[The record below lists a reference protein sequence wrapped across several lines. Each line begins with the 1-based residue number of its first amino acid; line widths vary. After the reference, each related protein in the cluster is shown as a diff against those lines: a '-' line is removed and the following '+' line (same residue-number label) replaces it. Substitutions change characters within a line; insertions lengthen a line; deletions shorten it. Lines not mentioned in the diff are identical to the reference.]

1 VSAALTFGGRYEVI
15 ERVGAGGMAEV
26 YRARDEL
33 LGRDV
38 AVKVLSER
46 YARDRSFVERFRRE
60 AQSAAN
66 LNHPNI
72 VSLYD
77 YGSDNGTYF
86 IVMEYIDGRP
96 LDDVIRREG
105 ALLPERAAEIAF
117 DIAQALHRAHSGG
130 LVHRDIKPSN
140 IMITSGAQTKVTDF
154 GIARAVAADGEQTV
168 TQTGMVIGTASY
180 LSPEQAQGN
189 PVDARSDVYSL
200 GCVLYEM
207 LTGSP
212 PFQGESPLAIV
223 YKHVREDPP
232 PPSHA
237 NPDVPQALDAIVMK
251 ALAKNPDN
259 RFSSAQEM
267 KEDLGRFL
275 GGHQV
280 QATPLLLEDT
290 SAVPRSDRTSVM
302 TTGEYEEPR
311 RRRSV
316 WPWLLGLLVLGLL
329 GAGIWFALAQL
340 QPPAP
345 TVTVPNVVGRPLG
358 EAIEILNQR
367 DLDPRPVDR
376 PSQRDEGDVFR
387 QDPVA
392 QDRVEEGSTV
402 TLFVSTG
409 PRQTTVPDLVGRTRS
424 EARQLLRDADLRLGA
439 TTRMSSEDFDQ
450 GVILDQSPDAELEV
464 DEGTFVEIT
473 VSTGP
478 EIATVP
484 FVEGLPVEQAIEAIE
499 NAGLRASTRDV
510 PSDDVEGGTVVEQDP
525 AGGSEANLDDV
536 VTISVSTGPEDTP
549 LPDFTGL
556 PAGAAEAELER
567 LGLQVDQEDETGE
580 CIQPPN
586 TVCSMSPEPGTPVEE
601 GDSVTLFVQPSGG
614 DGGEGED

>member
-1 VSAALTFGGRYEVI
+1 LSTRTFGGRYEVI
-15 ERVGAGGMAEV
+15 ERVGSGGMAEV
-26 YRARDEL
+26 YRARDDL

-77 YGSDNGTYF
+77 YGADNGTYF

-96 LDDVIRREG
+96 LDDIIRREG

-117 DIAQALHRAHSGG
+117 DIAQALHRAHEGG
-130 LVHRDIKPSN
+130 LVHRDVKPSN
-140 IMITSGAQTKVTDF
+140 VMITSTAQTKVTDF

-232 PPSHA
+232 PPSRV
-237 NPDVPQALDAIVMK
+237 NPDVPTALDAIVMK

-259 RFSSAQEM
+259 RFASALEM
-267 KEDLGRFL
+267 KEDLRRFL
-275 GGHQV
+275 GGQEV
-280 QATPLLLEDT
+280 EATPLLLDDT
-290 SAVPRSDRTSVM
+290 SVVPRADRTSEM

-311 RRRSV
+311 RRRAV
-316 WPWLLGLLVLGLL
+316 WPWLLGLLALGLL
-329 GAGIWFALAQL
+329 GAGIWFALAEL
-340 QPPAP
+340 QPSAP
-345 TVTVPNVVGRPLG
+345 PVTVPNVVGRPVS
-358 EAIEILNQR
+358 EAIDILTAR
-367 DLDPRPVDR
+367 GLDPRVVNR
-376 PSQRDEGDVFR
+376 PNERDDGEVFR
-387 QDPVA
+387 QAPVA
-392 QDRVEEGSTV
+392 QEQVEEGSTV

-409 PRQTTVPDLVGRTRS
+409 PRQTTVPDLVGRTRH
-424 EARQLLRDADLRLGA
+424 EAPQLLRDADLRLG
-439 TTRMSSEDFDQ
+439 TITRTPSEDFGE
-450 GVILDQSPDAELEV
+450 GVILDQSPDADLQV
-464 DEGTFVEIT
+464 DEDTPVDIT

-478 EIATVP
+478 EVATVP

-499 NAGLRASTRDV
+499 NEGLRASTRDAA
-510 PSDDVEGGTVVEQDP
+510 SEDVEAGTVVEQDP
-525 AGGSEANLDDV
+525 PGGSEAELDDI

-549 LPDFTGL
+549 LPDLRGI

-567 LGLQVDQEDETGE
+567 LGLEVDQEDETGE

-586 TVCSMSPEPGTPVEE
+586 TVCNMSPEPGTPVEE

-614 DGGEGED
+614 NGGEGSD